1 MISGS
6 IIYNIH
12 IYINTMDHQNRS
24 IPYAIQY
31 HKSIQPIT
39 IYGIHHQLNEIYHD
53 IP

>member
-12 IYINTMDHQNRS
+12 IYINTMDHQYIFHMPFNT
-24 IPYAIQY
+24 INPFNQLPYMVY
-31 HKSIQPIT
+31 
-39 IYGIHHQLNEIYHD
+39 HHQLNEIYHD